1 MRKQGFNVFYGD
13 ATNVNLL
20 KSAGAEKAKYFVAAL
35 DPPEINQKLVTILR
49 KNFPHLEIFVRAK
62 NRSYAYNYLK
72 DGLNEVY
79 RENFFSSVYVGRQI
93 LLKYG
98 FSYEDASKIGEIFIK
113 SDRKSLRKIAK
124 LAENSDQYFEASKQ
138 EFEKQMK
145 MVAKEIKIQ
154 NDADSE

>member
-1 MRKQGFNVFYGD
+1 M
-13 ATNVNLL
+13 
-20 KSAGAEKAKYFVAAL
+20 
-35 DPPEINQKLVTILR
+35 
-49 KNFPHLEIFVRAK
+49 
-62 NRSYAYNYLK
+62 
-72 DGLNEVY
+72 NEVY

>member
-1 MRKQGFNVFYGD
+1 M
-13 ATNVNLL
+13 
-20 KSAGAEKAKYFVAAL
+20 
-35 DPPEINQKLVTILR
+35 
-49 KNFPHLEIFVRAK
+49 
-62 NRSYAYNYLK
+62 
-72 DGLNEVY
+72 NEVY

-145 MVAKEIKIQ
+145 MVAKEINNQ
-154 NDADSE
+154 HNADTE